1 MHDEVHDH
9 FKTANYILLFLLAIL
24 FLSGVYAVSFIS
36 GDQGIGD
43 FISITFGILFIVP
56 SAFYIGLIILY
67 LKLQN
72 KHYDM
77 KISDNL
83 WIILL
88 GIFAFFM
95 VCLVLYGAFCVLIF
109 IRAGHWMTV
118 VTAILTLIAIGN
130 IYFPASMI
138 YHIKN
143 DGK

>member
-77 KISDNL
+77 KISDHL
-83 WIILL
+83 WIVLL
-88 GIFAFFM
+88 VIFIFFM
-95 VCLVLYGAFCVLIF
+95 VCLMLYGAFCVLVF
-109 IRAGHWMTV
+109 IRA
-118 VTAILTLIAIGN
+118 
-130 IYFPASMI
+130 
-138 YHIKN
+138 
-143 DGK
+143 